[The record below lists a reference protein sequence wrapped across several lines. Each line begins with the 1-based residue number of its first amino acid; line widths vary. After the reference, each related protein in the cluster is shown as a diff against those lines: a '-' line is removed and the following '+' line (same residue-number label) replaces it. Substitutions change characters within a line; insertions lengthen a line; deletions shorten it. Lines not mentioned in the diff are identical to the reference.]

1 MNLRCRLAA
10 RLREF
15 AARLDPPA
23 PDHGD
28 AELEAADRYLELM
41 AHVDAGRVRPRR
53 GESLK
58 AFHRRL
64 IRGDFEINENL
75 IDFSAAR
82 ARVIDRR
89 KAGAR

>member
-1 MNLRCRLAA
+1 MSFRRRLGASLRDLA
-10 RLREF
+10 RK
-15 AARLDPPA
+15 LDPPL
-23 PDHGD
+23 PDRGD
-28 AELEAADRYLELM
+28 AELAAADRYLELM

-89 KAGAR
+89 KSAAR